1 MGHKCYFCGGELIW
15 DSDANAGDFLSE
27 FDDDDDA
34 VVQFYHCSKCGRSY
48 EIVDPVKSERETTYL
63 DYWKDNV

>member
-15 DSDANAGDFLSE
+15 GSDANARDFLSE

-34 VVQFYHCSKCGRSY
+34 VVYFYHCSKYGRSY

-63 DYWKDNV
+63 DYWKYNV